1 MGKIGFRIRSSLSA
15 QLPVYVYVY
24 LSSTV
29 RQEVKTGLLV
39 RRESWNCELQRGVDH
54 SIATAE
60 LNEKLDRLENHLLK
74 ELNNLSNKSGGIPTN
89 WLLDHV
95 NLCFYRVS
103 ITKSNML
110 LYQIEHYI
118 ELAPTKRVKRTGS
131 IGLSSNTIRNLM
143 RFYELIDAFEEYL
156 GNVIDLTKLDHTRVQ
171 KFQEWLLSVRGYSV
185 NNAGLQLKLLKMVCK
200 QAERNGVEVHS
211 YTRHIESF
219 TQRSKDRILQ
229 TLSFDEIERIKNLTG
244 LPSTLENSRRW
255 MLVGLFIGQRV
266 SDLLKLTSQNIRR
279 AEIGI
284 YVDLLQQK
292 TEKHVTIGV
301 VDAKVIQILGDY
313 FPYLISA
320 QQFNKQIKQ
329 ICQLAG
335 ITEMVKGYK
344 TCEKTRRRKL
354 GVYPK
359 YSLISSHDLRRS
371 FATNYFGKIP
381 TPILMQITGH
391 SKETT
396 FLSYIG
402 TQVNKDAYAD
412 AFIRVASTL

>member
-1 MGKIGFRIRSSLSA
+1 MGKIGFRIRSLVST
-15 QLPVYVYVY
+15 QVPVYVYVY
-24 LSSTV
+24 LSSTI

-39 RRESWNCELQRGVDH
+39 KRESWNSELQRGMDH
-54 SIATAE
+54 SIVTAE
-60 LNEKLDRLENHLLK
+60 LNEKLDRLENHLLR
-74 ELNNLSNKSGGIPTN
+74 ELNRLSNNSRNIPKD

-95 NLCFYRVS
+95 NSCFYRVS

-110 LYQIEHYI
+110 LFQIEQYI

-143 RFYELIDAFEEYL
+143 RFYELIEAFEEYL
-156 GNVIDLTKLDHTRVQ
+156 GEAIDLTTLDHTIVQ

-200 QAERNGVEVHS
+200 QAERSGVVVHP

-229 TLSFDEIERIKNLTG
+229 TLSFKEIELIKNLNG
-244 LPSTLENSRRW
+244 LPSTLENTRRW
-255 MLVGLFIGQRV
+255 MLIGLFIGQRV
-266 SDLLKLTSQNIRR
+266 SDLLKLTLQNIRK
-279 AEIGI
+279 AEVGV
-284 YVDLLQQK
+284 YVDLFQQK

-301 VDAKVIQILGDY
+301 VDSKVIQILEDY
-313 FPYLISA
+313 FPYSISA

-344 TCEKTRRRKL
+344 ICEKSRRRKL

-412 AFIRVASTL
+412 AFIRAASTL

>member
-1 MGKIGFRIRSSLSA
+1 MGKIGFRIRSSVSA
-15 QLPVYVYVY
+15 QVPVYVYVY
-24 LSSTV
+24 LSSTI

-39 RRESWNCELQRGVDH
+39 KRESWNSVLQRGIDH
-54 SIATAE
+54 SLVIAE

-74 ELNNLSNKSGGIPTN
+74 ELNNLSNKSGGIPMD
-89 WLLDHV
+89 WLLYHV
-95 NLCFYRVS
+95 NLCFYNVS
-103 ITKSNML
+103 ITKTNML
-110 LYQIEHYI
+110 LYQIEQYI

-131 IGLSSNTIRNLM
+131 IGLSTNTIRNLM
-143 RFYELIDAFEEYL
+143 GFYELVEAFEEYL
-156 GNVIDLTKLDHTRVQ
+156 GNVIDLTKLDHSIVQ

-229 TLSFDEIERIKNLTG
+229 TLSFEEIARIKNLTS
-244 LPSTLENSRRW
+244 LPSTLENTRRW
-255 MLVGLFIGQRV
+255 MLLGLFIGQRV
-266 SDLLKLTSQNIRR
+266 SDLLRLTPQNIRK
-279 AEIGI
+279 AEVGV

-301 VDAKVIQILGDY
+301 VDAKLIQILEDY
-313 FPYLISA
+313 FPYAISA

-402 TQVNKDAYAD
+402 AQVNKDAYAD
-412 AFIRVASTL
+412 AFIRAASTL

>member
-1 MGKIGFRIRSSLSA
+1 MGKIGFRIRSSVST
-15 QLPVYVYVY
+15 QVPVYVYVY

-39 RRESWNCELQRGVDH
+39 KMESWNSELQRGIDH

-74 ELNNLSNKSGGIPTN
+74 ELNKLSNITGGIPKD
-89 WLLDHV
+89 WLLHHV
-95 NLCFYRVS
+95 NTCFYRVS

-110 LYQIEHYI
+110 LYQIEQYI
-118 ELAPTKRVKRTGS
+118 DLAPTKRVKHTGS
-131 IGLSSNTIRNLM
+131 IGLSLNTIRNLM
-143 RFYELIDAFEEYL
+143 RFYELIEAFEEYL
-156 GNVIDLTKLDHTRVQ
+156 GERLDLTTMDHSIVQ

-229 TLSFDEIERIKNLTG
+229 TLSFDEIKRIKNLTG

-255 MLVGLFIGQRV
+255 MLIGLFIGQRV
-266 SDLLKLTSQNIRR
+266 SDLLRLTSQNIRK
-279 AEIGI
+279 AEVGV

-301 VDAKVIQILGDY
+301 VDPMVIQILEHY
-313 FPYLISA
+313 FPYSISA

-329 ICQLAG
+329 ICQIAG

-344 TCEKTRRRKL
+344 TCVKTRRRKL

-359 YSLISSHDLRRS
+359 YSLVSSHDLRRS

-402 TQVNKDAYAD
+402 AQVNKDAYAD

>member
-1 MGKIGFRIRSSLSA
+1 MGKIGFRIRSSVSA
-15 QLPVYVYVY
+15 QVPVYVYVY
-24 LSSTV
+24 LSTTI

-39 RRESWNCELQRGVDH
+39 RRDSWNSELQRGVDH

-60 LNEKLDRLENHLLK
+60 LNEKLDRLENYLLR
-74 ELNNLSNKSGGIPTN
+74 ELNELSNKSGDIPKD

-110 LYQIEHYI
+110 LYQIEQYI

-131 IGLSSNTIRNLM
+131 IGLSTNTIRNLM
-143 RFYELIDAFEEYL
+143 RFYELIEDFEDYL
-156 GNVIDLTKLDHTRVQ
+156 GEALDLTTLNHSIVQ
-171 KFQEWLLSVRGYSV
+171 RFQEWLLSFKGYSV

-200 QAERNGVEVHS
+200 QAERNGVEVHY

-229 TLSFDEIERIKNLTG
+229 TLSFEETERIKNLTG
-244 LPSTLENSRRW
+244 LPSTLENARRW
-255 MLVGLFIGQRV
+255 MLIGLFIGQRV
-266 SDLLKLTSQNIRR
+266 SDLLRLTPQNIRK
-279 AEIGI
+279 AEVGV

-292 TEKHVTIGV
+292 TEKHVTIGI
-301 VDAKVIQILGDY
+301 VDPMVIQILEYY
-313 FPYLISA
+313 FPYSISA

-335 ITEMVKGYK
+335 ISEMVKGYK
-344 TCEKTRRRKL
+344 TCEKTRRKKL

-402 TQVNKDAYAD
+402 AQVNKDAYAD

>member
-1 MGKIGFRIRSSLSA
+1 MGKIGFRIRSSVSA
-15 QLPVYVYVY
+15 QVPVYVYVY
-24 LSSTV
+24 LSSTI
-29 RQEVKTGLLV
+29 RQEVRTGLLV
-39 RRESWNCELQRGVDH
+39 RRESWNSELQRGVDH

-74 ELNNLSNKSGGIPTN
+74 ELNKLSNKSGGVSRD
-89 WLLDHV
+89 WLLSHV
-95 NLCFYRVS
+95 NSCFYRVS

-110 LYQIEHYI
+110 LYQIEQYI
-118 ELAPTKRVKRTGS
+118 ELAPTKRVKHTGS
-131 IGLSSNTIRNLM
+131 IGLSTNTIRNLM
-143 RFYELIDAFEEYL
+143 RFYELIEAFEEYL
-156 GNVIDLTKLDHTRVQ
+156 GNSIDLTTLDHVIVQ

-229 TLSFDEIERIKNLTG
+229 TLSFEEIECIKNLTS
-244 LPSTLENSRRW
+244 LPSTLENTRRW
-255 MLVGLFIGQRV
+255 MLIGLFIGQRV
-266 SDLLKLTSQNIRR
+266 SDLLKLTSQNIRK
-279 AEIGI
+279 AKVGV

-292 TEKHVTIGV
+292 TEKYVTIGV
-301 VDAKVIQILGDY
+301 VDPKVIQILQDY
-313 FPYLISA
+313 FPNAISA

-329 ICQLAG
+329 VCQLAG

-344 TCEKTRRRKL
+344 TCEKTRRIKL

-402 TQVNKDAYAD
+402 AQVNKDAYAD
-412 AFIRVASTL
+412 AFIRAASTL

>member
-1 MGKIGFRIRSSLSA
+1 MGKIGFRIRSSVSA
-15 QLPVYVYVY
+15 QVPVYVYVY
-24 LSSTV
+24 RGSTI

-39 RRESWNCELQRGVDH
+39 KRKSWNSELQRGVDH

-60 LNEKLDRLENHLLK
+60 LNEKLNRLENHLLK
-74 ELNNLSNKSGGIPTN
+74 ELNNLSNKSGGIPN
-89 WLLDHV
+89 DWLLDHV

-110 LYQIEHYI
+110 LYQIEQYI

-131 IGLSSNTIRNLM
+131 IGLSTNTIRNLM
-143 RFYELIDAFEEYL
+143 RFYELIEAFEEYL
-156 GNVIDLTKLDHTRVQ
+156 GESIDLTKLDHTIVQ
-171 KFQEWLLSVRGYSV
+171 KLQDWLLSVRGYSV

-200 QAERNGVEVHS
+200 QAERNGVGVHS

-219 TQRSKDRILQ
+219 SQRSKDRILQ
-229 TLSFDEIERIKNLTG
+229 TLSFEEIELIKNLTG

-255 MLVGLFIGQRV
+255 MLIGLFIGQRV
-266 SDLLKLTSQNIRR
+266 SDLLKLTTQNFRNG
-279 AEIGI
+279 EVGV

-301 VDAKVIQILGDY
+301 IDSVVIQILENY
-313 FPYLISA
+313 FPYAISA

-329 ICQLAG
+329 ICQIAG

-381 TPILMQITGH
+381 TPILMQVTGH

-402 TQVNKDAYAD
+402 AQVNKDAYAD

>member
-1 MGKIGFRIRSSLSA
+1 MR
-15 QLPVYVYVY
+15 
-24 LSSTV
+24 
-29 RQEVKTGLLV
+29 TGLLV
-39 RRESWNCELQRGVDH
+39 RRESWNSELQRGVDN

-60 LNEKLDRLENHLLK
+60 LNDKLNRLENYLLR
-74 ELNNLSNKSGGIPTN
+74 ELNELSNKSGVIPKD

-110 LYQIEHYI
+110 LYQIEQYI

-131 IGLSSNTIRNLM
+131 IGLSSNIIRNLM
-143 RFYELIDAFEEYL
+143 RFYELIEAFEEYL
-156 GNVIDLTKLDHTRVQ
+156 GNSIHITKLDHTRVQ
-171 KFQEWLLSVRGYSV
+171 KFQEWLLSVKGYSV

-200 QAERNGVEVHS
+200 QAERNGVEMHS

-229 TLSFDEIERIKNLTG
+229 TLSFEEIERIKNLTG
-244 LPSTLENSRRW
+244 LPSTLENTRRW
-255 MLVGLFIGQRV
+255 MLIGLFIGQRV
-266 SDLLKLTSQNIRR
+266 SDLLKLTPLNVRK
-279 AEIGI
+279 AEVGV
-284 YVDLLQQK
+284 YVDVLQQK
-292 TEKHVTIGV
+292 TEKYVTIGV
-301 VDAKVIQILGDY
+301 VDPKVIQIVEDY
-313 FPYLISA
+313 FPYTISA

-359 YSLISSHDLRRS
+359 YSLVSSHDLRRS

-402 TQVNKDAYAD
+402 TQVNKDEYAD
-412 AFIRVASTL
+412 AFIRAASTL

>member
-1 MGKIGFRIRSSLSA
+1 MGKIGFRIRSSVSA
-15 QLPVYVYVY
+15 QVPVNVYFY
-24 LSSTV
+24 LGNDI

-39 RRESWNCELQRGVDH
+39 KRDSWNSELQRGTDY

-74 ELNNLSNKSGGIPTN
+74 ELNKFPKKPGGIHKD
-89 WLLDHV
+89 WLLVHV
-95 NLCFYRVS
+95 NSCFYCVS

-110 LYQIEHYI
+110 LYQIEQYI

-131 IGLSSNTIRNLM
+131 IGLSTNTIRNLM
-143 RFYELIDAFEEYL
+143 RFYELVEAFEEYL
-156 GNVIDLTKLDHTRVQ
+156 AESIDLTVLDHSIVR

-229 TLSFDEIERIKNLTG
+229 TLSFEEIERIKNLAG
-244 LPSTLENSRRW
+244 LPSTLENTRRW
-255 MLVGLFIGQRV
+255 MLIGLFIGQRV
-266 SDLLKLTSQNIRR
+266 SDLLKLTSLNIRK
-279 AEIGI
+279 AEVGF
-284 YVDLLQQK
+284 YVDLFQQK
-292 TEKHVTIGV
+292 TEKHVTVGV
-301 VDAKVIQILGDY
+301 VDSNVIQILENY
-313 FPYLISA
+313 FPYSISA

-344 TCEKTRRRKL
+344 ICEKTRRIKL
-354 GVYPK
+354 GIYPK

-402 TQVNKDAYAD
+402 AQVNKDAYAD
-412 AFIRVASTL
+412 AFIRAAVTL

>member
-1 MGKIGFRIRSSLSA
+1 MGKIGFRIRSSVSV
-15 QLPVYVYVY
+15 QVPVYVYVY

-39 RRESWNCELQRGVDH
+39 KRETWNSELQRGIDH

-60 LNEKLDRLENHLLK
+60 LNEKLDRLENYLLK
-74 ELNNLSNKSGGIPTN
+74 ELNTLSNNTGGMPKD
-89 WLLDHV
+89 WLLNHV

-110 LYQIEHYI
+110 LYQIDQYI

-143 RFYELIDAFEEYL
+143 RFYELIEAFEEY
-156 GNVIDLTKLDHTRVQ
+156 VSESIDLITLDHAIVQ

-185 NNAGLQLKLLKMVCK
+185 NNSGLQLKLLKMVCK

-229 TLSFDEIERIKNLTG
+229 TLSFEEIERIKNLSG
-244 LPSTLENSRRW
+244 LPSTLENTRRW
-255 MLVGLFIGQRV
+255 MLIGLFIGQRV
-266 SDLLKLTSQNIRR
+266 SDLLKLTPQNIRK
-279 AEIGI
+279 AEVGV

-301 VDAKVIQILGDY
+301 VDAKVIQILEDY

-396 FLSYIG
+396 FLSYISA
-402 TQVNKDAYAD
+402 QVNKDAYAD
-412 AFIRVASTL
+412 AFIRAASTL